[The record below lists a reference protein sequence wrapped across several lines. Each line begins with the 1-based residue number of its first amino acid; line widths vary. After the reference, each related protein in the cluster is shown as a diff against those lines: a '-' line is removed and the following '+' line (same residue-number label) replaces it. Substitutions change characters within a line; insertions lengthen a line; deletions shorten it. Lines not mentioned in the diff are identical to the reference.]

1 MPIEV
6 GDAGRR
12 TVLGEVGR
20 SGHQQARQRRCQLHS
35 DHARLQGVGQADA
48 GIQSFPDDIHQL
60 VLVANLQLHLRVASH
75 ELVEHRCDHQV
86 LRQVQGADAQLPGG
100 FREAFAERFAGA
112 HQVAVGLF
120 GLFVVAL
127 PGLAQADPAG
137 GAVEQLETQLGF
149 QLVDRLAHRC
159 RRHPEQGGGAGE
171 AAGVGDLPE
180 DVQAGEGIASIHC

>member
-1 MPIEV
+1 M
-6 GDAGRR
+6 
-12 TVLGEVGR
+12 R
-20 SGHQQARQRRCQLHS
+20 SCPEGS
-35 DHARLQGVGQADA
+35 ARL
-48 GIQSFPDDIHQL
+48 SPK
-60 VLVANLQLHLRVASH
+60 
-75 ELVEHRCDHQV
+75 
-86 LRQVQGADAQLPGG
+86 
-100 FREAFAERFAGA
+100 RFASA

-180 DVQAGEGIASIHC
+180 DMQAGEGIASIHC